1 MTELTFT
8 LDEARKVLA
17 REACELDLQGGP
29 LIAGYNPRGL
39 QLPKRMETIP
49 LGHDLAKEFHDD
61 AYANGLKGYR
71 CLRCGAFFAEVVT
84 GEQHQLPVGEPAS

>member
-1 MTELTFT
+1 MPVTESAFT

-17 REACELDLQGGP
+17 REACEFDLDPP
-29 LIAGYNPRGL
+29 LTAANPYGMVMRR
-39 QLPKRMETIP
+39 PKRMDPLP
-49 LGHDLAKEFHDD
+49 LGHDLAKVYDCGF
-61 AYANGLKGYR
+61 KGYR